1 MLAVLL
7 DKESKFKEVGQL
19 IVCLFFFRLFA
30 GYLMFGGA
38 MFPLLSTEFLSLV
51 Q

>member
-1 MLAVLL
+1 MLAALL

-19 IVCLFFFRLFA
+19 IVLFFFRLFA
-30 GYLMFGGA
+30 GYLIFGGA